1 MNARSVSNRARRLSG
16 QMLIVAAVMFVPA
29 FARGND
35 VVITVRGTLAG
46 GPDGLRIFGLGR
58 YLPKGTPF
66 TLVAIF
72 DDSKGSPSQRA
83 AAAAFWRGGTNS
95 HRIAPVMAVLTINGK
110 SHKFRSTTIGNSDAF
125 YWFKTSCSKS
135 EIAFAVV
142 EATSCAG
149 IKITPPES
157 PAQTVGCQT
166 PVSIADEFRTNSL
179 TGFIIG
185 KLFDTG
191 HETRSMFNAQ
201 SVVVSQRK

>member
-83 AAAAFWRGGTNS
+83 ATAAFWRGGTNG
-95 HRIAPVMAVLTINGK
+95 HRIAPVMAVLTINGRV
-110 SHKFRSTTIGNSDAF
+110 HKFRSDTKANSDAWYVF
-125 YWFKTSCSKS
+125 RSSCSGS

-142 EATSCAG
+142 EESSAVGVKLA
-149 IKITPPES
+149 PPKPLAQVLDCRS
-157 PAQTVGCQT
+157 PAS
-166 PVSIADEFRTNSL
+166 VSNAFGTNSL

-185 KLFDTG
+185 RLNDAR
-191 HETRSMFNAQ
+191 ETRSMFNVQ